1 MEKFEFILMIIS
13 LPVCYWLI
21 VEFIDLCGRR

>member
-1 MEKFEFILMIIS
+1 METLEYLMYLIA

-21 VEFIDLCGRR
+21 VEFIDRCGMR